1 MKVSDFDF
9 FLPKSLI
16 AIRPLKKRDASRL
29 LVLHRDGSI
38 EHKNFTDLPSY
49 LNKGD
54 MLLINDTK
62 VFPARLTGYKKNGDK
77 LEILLVKEK
86 EKDVWEILS
95 KGKFTGRLTFSD
107 NFSAEIYEGKIAHFS
122 YFGEL
127 SENIWKYGK
136 MPLPPYIKRLPD
148 DSDRET
154 YQSIFAKNVGSIA
167 APTASLHFSE
177 RVIDEISSKGV
188 TIRQLT
194 LHVGIGTF
202 KPIRTENVEEHSM
215 ESEYFEIKNELIEEI
230 KNTKSTGNKIVAVGT
245 TTTRAIE
252 GYFNNR
258 CNIKSIGGKLV
269 GITDYFI
276 YPGHKFKVIDSLITN
291 FHLPRSTP
299 LILASAII
307 GREKL
312 INAYKEAIE
321 RRYRFLS
328 YGDAMLIL

>member
-9 FLPKSLI
+9 FLPESLI
-16 AIRPLKKRDASRL
+16 AIHPLKKRDTSRL

-95 KGKFTGRLTFSD
+95 KGKFTGRLTFSY
-107 NFSAEIYEGKIAHFS
+107 NFSAEIYEGKIAHLA

-202 KPIRTENVEEHSM
+202 KPIRTENVEDHIM

-230 KNTKSTGNKIVAVGT
+230 KNTKSNGNKIVAVGT

-258 CNIKSIGGKLV
+258 CNIKLINGKLF

-276 YPGHKFKVIDSLITN
+276 YPGHTFKIIDSLITN

-299 LILASAII
+299 LMLASAII

-312 INAYKEAIE
+312 INAYKDAIE